1 MVSFAANET
10 ENIGSFSE
18 AASAQLNDFV
28 VNDANGIIDLL
39 AVKVQEFG
47 CVIELINIFKNPVG
61 NFQTYFEPVEIV
73 IFLKDLLILF
83 MSMAALIIRVL
94 KDF

>member
-1 MVSFAANET
+1 MVVNFLFHLIFFWQGAMVSFAANET

-39 AVKVQEFG
+39 AVKV
-47 CVIELINIFKNPVG
+47 
-61 NFQTYFEPVEIV
+61 
-73 IFLKDLLILF
+73 
-83 MSMAALIIRVL
+83 
-94 KDF
+94 